1 MTEHAGIDGWQTGK
15 GFRLHELVATDAFQ
29 ILVGQVV
36 ELNGL
41 LDFFPEEGAKYDQ
54 SDEKGNHQPAQE
66 QSHDCKPFA
75 ESFDKKVV
83 P

>member
-15 GFRLHELVATDAFQ
+15 GLCFHELVATDAFQ

-41 LDFFPEEGAKYDQ
+41 LDLFPEQGLKYDQ
-54 SDEKGNHQPAQE
+54 SDEKSNHQTAQE
-66 QSHDCKPFA
+66 QSHDC
-75 ESFDKKVV
+75 ESFAKRVV
-83 P
+83 PYF